1 MKRLAGLLLF
11 AYCILT
17 VTVVFA
23 EPIKL
28 VYWHYFTDRDAVL
41 KKIAADFEKQTGIQ
55 VDVQNYGPPEAYDRR
70 LNAATRGKAL
80 PDLITITLNI
90 NNYAAYVRGGH
101 FLDLT
106 PYMDKEWR
114 SSIPE
119 NYLRGF
125 TFTADDLSVYG
136 VKKAGLY
143 GLPVDA
149 NCMAIFYNTKLWEKA
164 GLKGTPK
171 TWDEFLSAGRKLRAA
186 GIDPFVAHFYG
197 QQWENHTFWMNYAFA
212 YLGTKGFTDLAFG
225 RVKFSDPRVVKSFK
239 IFADMRDAKLFIN
252 GITGGIL
259 GEDIFPQNKVAMWW
273 FGSWEIGVWKQ
284 TAPNFQDFDV
294 FYPPKPADAT
304 NPCLLPGGPGAA
316 ITVNANG
323 KNTEAAVKFVK
334 YLTSKAPQLLYAESS
349 QNIPVNLNARKEMKA
364 GSKLAK
370 FVPWM
375 GSLFYGQYQNPT
387 LWGEMLSKIN
397 IEIQSIIMGEKTP
410 EQVCKFL
417 DEEYER
423 IDIRF
428 NGPKEGRQ

>member
-1 MKRLAGLLLF
+1 MSAAVL
-11 AYCILT
+11 
-17 VTVVFA
+17 FA
-23 EPIKL
+23 EPVKV

-70 LNAATRGKAL
+70 LSAAARGKAL
-80 PDLITITLNI
+80 PDLVTITLNI
-90 NNYAAYVRGGH
+90 TNYAAYVRGGH

-114 SSIPE
+114 NSIPE

-125 TFTADDLSVYG
+125 TFTAEDMSVYG
-136 VKKAGLY
+136 VKKPGLY

-149 NCMAIFYNTKLWEKA
+149 NCMAIFYNKTLWEKA

-171 TWDEFLSAGRKLRAA
+171 TWDEFLNTGRKLRAA

-197 QQWENHTFWMNYAFA
+197 QQWETHTFWMNYAFA
-212 YLGTKGFTDLAFG
+212 YLGTKGFTELAFG
-225 RVKFSDPRVVKSFK
+225 RVKFSDPRVIKSFK
-239 IFADMRDAKLFIN
+239 IFADMRDAKMFMN

-284 TAPNFQDFDV
+284 TAPNFQNFEV
-294 FYPPKPADAT
+294 FYPPKPADAA
-304 NPCLLPGGPGAA
+304 NSCLLPGGPGAA
-316 ITVNANG
+316 IAVNANS
-323 KNTEAAVKFVK
+323 KNVEAAVKFVR
-334 YLTSKAPQLLYAESS
+334 YLTSKAPQMMYAESS
-349 QNIPVNLNARKEMKA
+349 QNIPVNLAARKDMKI
-364 GSKLAK
+364 GSKLAQ

-375 GSLFYGQYQNPT
+375 GNLYYGQYQTPPM
-387 LWGEMLSKIN
+387 WGEILSKIN
-397 IEIQSIIMGEKTP
+397 VEIQSIILGEKTP

-417 DEEYER
+417 DEEYARVKARYE
-423 IDIRF
+423 
-428 NGPKEGRQ
+428 Q

>member
-1 MKRLAGLLLF
+1 MRKLIGLMVLASCLLSVSVL
-11 AYCILT
+11 
-17 VTVVFA
+17 FA
-23 EPIKL
+23 EPVKL

-70 LNAATRGKAL
+70 LSAAARGKAL

-90 NNYAAYVRGGH
+90 TNYAAYVRGGH

-106 PYMDKEWR
+106 PYMDQEWK
-114 SSIPE
+114 SSIPA

-125 TFTADDLSVYG
+125 TFTAEDMSVYG

-149 NCMAIFYNTKLWEKA
+149 NCMAIFYNTKLWAKA
-164 GLKGTPK
+164 GITNVPK
-171 TWDEFLSAGRKLRAA
+171 TWDEFIAAGKKLRAA
-186 GIDPFVAHFYG
+186 GIDPFVANFYG

-212 YLGTKGFTDLAFG
+212 YLGTKGFTDLTFG

-239 IFADMRDAKLFIN
+239 IFADMREAKMYMN
-252 GITGGIL
+252 GITGGIN
-259 GEDIFPQNKVAMWW
+259 GEDIFPQNKVGIFW
-273 FGSWEIGVWKQ
+273 FRSWEIGVWKQ

-294 FYPPKPADAT
+294 FYPPKPADAA
-304 NPCLLPGGPGAA
+304 NQCLLPGGPGAA
-316 ITVNANG
+316 IAINAKG
-323 KNTEAAVKFVK
+323 KNAEAAVKFVK
-334 YLTSKAPQLLYAESS
+334 YLTSKVPQMMYAESS
-349 QNIPVNLNARKEMKA
+349 QNLPVNLIARKEMKT

-375 GSLFYGQYQNPT
+375 GSLYYGQFQNPPM
-387 LWGEMLSKIN
+387 WGEILSKVN
-397 IEIQSIIMGEKTP
+397 VEIQSIILGEKTP

-423 IDIRF
+423 VKKRY
-428 NGPKEGRQ
+428 EE